1 MARLSEH
8 LKYYVRKRISEDAEW
23 RGVKVILSGHEVSIG
38 GNNRTDT
45 QVPGEGEHKI
55 MDFIRRTKAQPGY
68 NPNTRHCLYGL
79 DADLVMLG
87 LISHDPHF
95 SLLREEVT
103 FGRKAKKTTSL
114 ANSNMFLLHLSLLR
128 EYLDMEFQ
136 SVAASISF
144 EYNLERIIDDW
155 ILMGFFVGNDFLP
168 HLPGLHINEG
178 ALESIW
184 KIYKEILPEAGGYLN
199 DQGTISLPR
208 LQLLLDKLSEYE
220 KQRFEEEYMDANWF
234 KGSREKEIAA
244 LEKAK
249 KKGKLIITKDQAK
262 MLKQIQAFVTKHQ
275 SRPSPKDRLEIV
287 NTLPERD
294 RQFVQE
300 LADALHLRCTWD
312 EEDSYGQPLIVLGFN
327 VEPAEEKQDKSK
339 AGEDEGKASEDE
351 GKTEQADGN
360 DEEGSESEWES
371 EEDLESQAAIQRVF
385 NKYDKAKVVD
395 NDLEDFETSYEDKLN
410 EKLIETKKKY
420 YKEKLDINWE
430 NKEELHP
437 IVYRYIEGL
446 QWILY
451 YYYKGVPAWG
461 WFYDYHYAPMIS
473 DLKDIASF
481 KFDFDIGKPFLPF
494 QQLMGVLPAD
504 SQDHVPVAYR
514 DLMYE
519 DASPIIDFYPKAFDL
534 DMNGKKQ
541 DWEAV
546 VKIPF
551 INEERLLRTMA
562 QREQRLTSEEKSR
575 NRVDTPATQFTHDD
589 QTLSNYPS
597 SLPGFFPDLVA
608 CQCKVEPFVM
618 PVVGE
623 DGVELITGLIDG
635 VRIGA
640 DLLAGFPSMNTLP
653 HQGTL
658 GYHHV
663 NVFQSDSK
671 NQSMVVTMRVKPDK
685 ETTAEIAK
693 RLLGQKTFYSW
704 PYLNEGI
711 IAAVSDDSFK
721 YHLQNQGRKLNVI
734 SKPHDGFGAVKWR
747 KEADK
752 IEHHYSKR
760 YGVIT
765 GGVDVVLHIRPLK
778 GLKHLDTGAFV
789 KDYDGADKEVLQ
801 ARQMAVDKVAVEDER
816 YIEKPAPP
824 IGEEFPKGTK
834 VIFLGNIA
842 YGVAAQV
849 IDTTEN
855 ALNIEIAFFPNE
867 QRENVQ
873 FTNVVLQR
881 PSSHYYPSPVLAR
894 RLGISAL
901 ALSRVTSTL
910 MVSLSGNQKT
920 NIGLAL
926 KFESKGLKVLGY
938 SRKNDRGWEFSE
950 KTYQLLKKYKEAFPE
965 PFRNLDHRGGDM
977 VTAEELAPSAENP
990 IQVVRD
996 MHKWLKTE
1004 GLNDLEPVSLFSEQ
1018 LEKEAVQQIQHVED
1032 LFRQQKSHETIK
1044 RALVKG
1050 IPRQAVFKP
1059 ENSQYRLQGQQFCLG
1074 DRVTMAQDRAAGGV
1088 PLAMKGV
1095 VVGINTRDLDVVWD
1109 VPFMGGDTLNG
1120 RCSEYRG
1127 STVSF
1132 SAILNLTRPQLQVSS
1147 STLPRAVGHQQEF
1160 KPQLGPRPVVAPRN
1174 YQPAAAATHNPI
1186 KIAKNPNRNI
1196 VAPVGELKYGAAA
1209 KGLKPSE
1216 AAMAAQSQQNRLQ
1229 ATLLGSGRG
1238 GAHHAQPR
1246 QHVAPVKHVKPA
1258 SPKATQRSLP
1268 GNFNHTAFAQEHAE
1282 AHPQPPLYSQ
1292 QPPAQHFQQQLQ
1304 GGSAPHRGRGGH
1316 QARGRGGHAQNG
1328 HPHDLP
1334 VPQQQAQVG
1343 RGGHFNRGGRGGARG
1358 AHQGAP
1364 RGGAHNGAPR
1374 GNMRGGRGGHR
1385 GGRGGARGG
1394 GQGAS
1399 HAHGQSSEPQNG
1411 VAAAAAVSAPAADS
1425 APNPAPAPAATA
1437 PAPATSSE

>member
-1 MARLSEH
+1 
-8 LKYYVRKRISEDAEW
+8 
-23 RGVKVILSGHEVSIG
+23 
-38 GNNRTDT
+38 
-45 QVPGEGEHKI
+45 
-55 MDFIRRTKAQPGY
+55 MDFIRKTKAQPGY

-103 FGRKAKKTTSL
+103 FGRKAKKNVSL

-136 SVAASISF
+136 SVAESISF

-178 ALESIW
+178 ALETIW

-234 KGSREKEIAA
+234 KGNREKEIAA

-262 MLKQIQAFVTKHQ
+262 IVKQVQAFVTKHQ
-275 SRPSPKDRLEIV
+275 SHPSSKDRLEIV

-294 RQFVQE
+294 RKFVQE
-300 LADALHLRCTWD
+300 LADNLNLRCTWD

-327 VEPAEEKQDKSK
+327 VDPADEKEKPEKTGEEQEDGGEDAEES
-339 AGEDEGKASEDE
+339 EG
-351 GKTEQADGN
+351 
-360 DEEGSESEWES
+360 EWES
-371 EEDLESQAAIQRVF
+371 EEDLESQAAIARVF
-385 NKYDKAKVVD
+385 QKYDKAKVVD
-395 NDLEDFETSYEDKLN
+395 NDIEDFETSYEDKLN
-410 EKLIETKKKY
+410 EKLVEMKKKY
-420 YKEKLDINWE
+420 YKEKLDINWD
-430 NKEELHP
+430 NKEELRP

-451 YYYKGVPAWG
+451 YYYQGVPAWG
-461 WFYDYHYAPMIS
+461 WFYNYHYAPMIS

-481 KFDFDIGKPFLPF
+481 KFDFDLGKPFLPF

-504 SQDHVPVAYR
+504 SQEHVPLAYR

-519 DASPIIDFYPKAFDL
+519 DVSPIIDFYPKIFDL

-551 INEERLLRTMA
+551 INEDRLLRTMA
-562 QREQRLTSEEKSR
+562 QREQRLTPEEQNR
-575 NRVDTPATQFTHDD
+575 NRVDVPATQFTHDD
-589 QTLSNYPS
+589 NTLSNYPS

-608 CQCKVEPFVM
+608 CQCKAEPFTL
-618 PVVGE
+618 PSIGN
-623 DGVELITGLIDG
+623 GVELVTGLLEG
-635 VRIGA
+635 VRLGGE
-640 DLLAGFPSMNTLP
+640 LLAGFPSMDTLP
-653 HQGTL
+653 HQGSL

-685 ETTAEIAK
+685 DSTAEIAK
-693 RLLGQKTFYSW
+693 KLLGQKTFHSW

-711 IAAVSDDSFK
+711 IAAVSDDSCK
-721 YHLQNQGRKLNVI
+721 YHLQASGRKMNIVA
-734 SKPHDGFGAVKWR
+734 KHHDGFGAVKWR

-789 KDYDGADKEVLQ
+789 KEYEGPDKEILQ
-801 ARQMAVDKVAVEDER
+801 ARQMAVDRIAVEDER
-816 YIEKPAPP
+816 YTEQPAPP
-824 IGEEFPKGTK
+824 IEEEFPKGTK
-834 VIFLGNIA
+834 VIFLGNMA

-855 ALNIEIAFFPNE
+855 ALNIEIAFFPGE

-873 FTNVVLQR
+873 FTSIVLQR
-881 PSSHYYPSPVLAR
+881 PSSHYYPAPVLAR
-894 RLGISAL
+894 RLGISSL
-901 ALSRVTSTL
+901 ALSRITSTL

-950 KTYQLLKKYKEAFPE
+950 KTYEILKRYKEAFPE
-965 PFRNLDHRGGDM
+965 PFRHLDNRGGDM
-977 VTAEELAPSAENP
+977 VTAKELAPSAENP
-990 IQVVRD
+990 IEVIRA
-996 MHKWLKTE
+996 MHKWLKNE
-1004 GLNDLEPVSLFSEQ
+1004 GLSDLEPVSLFSEQ

-1032 LFRQQKSHETIK
+1032 LFRQQKSRETIK
-1044 RALVKG
+1044 RAVVKG
-1050 IPRQAVFKP
+1050 IPRQAVIKP
-1059 ENSQYRLQGQQFCLG
+1059 EHSQYRLQGQQFCLG

-1095 VVGINTRDLDVVWD
+1095 VVGINTRDIDVVWD
-1109 VPFMGGDTLNG
+1109 VPFMGGETLGG
-1120 RCSEYRG
+1120 RCADYRG
-1127 STVSF
+1127 STVPF
-1132 SAILNLTRPQLQVSS
+1132 SAVLNLTRPQLQVSS
-1147 STLPRAVGHQQEF
+1147 NTQPRALGQQPEF
-1160 KPQLGPRPVVAPRN
+1160 RPQLGPRPVVAPKN
-1174 YQPAAAATHNPI
+1174 YQPAAAAAHNPV
-1186 KIAKNPNRNI
+1186 KIARNPKHNLA
-1196 VAPVGELKYGAAA
+1196 APVGELKYGAAA
-1209 KGLKPSE
+1209 KGQKPSE
-1216 AAMAAQSQQNRLQ
+1216 AALAAQSQQNRLQ
-1229 ATLLGSGRG
+1229 ATLLGNG
-1238 GAHHAQPR
+1238 GKAAPPQPR
-1246 QHVAPVKHVKPA
+1246 QHVAPIKHVKPV
-1258 SPKATQRSLP
+1258 SPKIAAKPLASA
-1268 GNFNHTAFAQEHAE
+1268 GFNHAAFAQEHAT
-1282 AHPQPPLYSQ
+1282 AHPQPPLFAQ
-1292 QPPAQHFQQQLQ
+1292 QPPQLPQQPQHAQHQQ
-1304 GGSAPHRGRGGH
+1304 GGPAQRGRGGHRGRGGFH
-1316 QARGRGGHAQNG
+1316 QNGLHNQPGQPGQAGRGG
-1328 HPHDLP
+1328 PP
-1334 VPQQQAQVG
+1334 
-1343 RGGHFNRGGRGGARG
+1343 FRGGRGGGRG

-1364 RGGAHNGAPR
+1364 ARGGAQNAAPR
-1374 GNMRGGRGGHR
+1374 GNFRGGRGGHR

-1394 GQGAS
+1394 HNANQDQS
-1399 HAHGQSSEPQNG
+1399 HNAKQGQSSEPKEG
-1411 VAAAAAVSAPAADS
+1411 PSAAAPASEATPTTSAPAAAPAPAAS
-1425 APNPAPAPAATA
+1425 APAPAAAATAPTPASAPAPAPAAA
-1437 PAPATSSE
+1437 PAAPAQSSTSD